1 MKKTLAFLSFLTF
14 FVLSM
19 FAEQYRIKDADYSVQ
34 GTGFKFLGTTR
45 PYVLRQKFPLDKKKV
60 FNSRDE
66 LEHYI
71 NNYEESLVS
80 SRDFESVEV
89 DYETS
94 YSDTNEINEV
104 FIKVSLVDS
113 HHLLVVPYP
122 KYSTD
127 SGASLKLKARD
138 SNFLGTLNT
147 MNTSLNLKLQPAK
160 DENGDETYIFVP
172 VLSFDYDYPFTIGN
186 IDATFVNDYSIS
198 YVISDEDYK
207 RGFEWETK
215 TGLEFSIP
223 FELLPLN
230 IGLYQFTGGD
240 LDYKYYKEDEESY
253 IFKDNEDYVYFSEQ
267 LSVGTSF
274 KLAEF
279 SNYTTL
285 SYSPSISIKWHWDPD
300 GINKKNDG
308 LTSPIL
314 TFSHSISNGKIN
326 WNDNMRK
333 GYDVSLSNRISYN
346 FQRLDLTPYLS
357 LDGKFFWNYEAN
369 EQEYWNRFGIGSRL
383 HAFYY
388 FEVPSNK
395 YRKQDTESVDGRLR
409 GVISKGSGSY
419 PAGLVLNLDLPH
431 NIFSSDFN
439 TQLFNFNLQF
449 NPFFDMALVYIKNS
463 KEAFNMYNNGLYCTG
478 FELLVYPLKWSSF
491 TGRASLGIDLNKA
504 SKTTN
509 FLKALSDCKEIVIE
523 IGLHY

>member
-267 LSVGTSF
+267 LSVSC
-274 KLAEF
+274 LE
-279 SNYTTL
+279 N
-285 SYSPSISIKWHWDPD
+285 PRD
-300 GINKKNDG
+300 GG
-308 LTSPIL
+308 A
-314 TFSHSISNGKIN
+314 
-326 WNDNMRK
+326 WWAA
-333 GYDVSLSNRISYN
+333 VSGVA
-346 FQRLDLTPYLS
+346 Q
-357 LDGKFFWNYEAN
+357 
-369 EQEYWNRFGIGSRL
+369 SR
-383 HAFYY
+383 
-388 FEVPSNK
+388 
-395 YRKQDTESVDGRLR
+395 T
-409 GVISKGSGSY
+409 
-419 PAGLVLNLDLPH
+419 
-431 NIFSSDFN
+431 
-439 TQLFNFNLQF
+439 
-449 NPFFDMALVYIKNS
+449 
-463 KEAFNMYNNGLYCTG
+463 
-478 FELLVYPLKWSSF
+478 
-491 TGRASLGIDLNKA
+491 
-504 SKTTN
+504 
-509 FLKALSDCKEIVIE
+509 
-523 IGLHY
+523 